1 MSTETAK
8 GWPAGVGRVILDEAA
23 STMTEAAARAPGPA
37 WVMARRQTA
46 GRGRR
51 GRAWVDPEGNLAAT
65 LVMRPEGGPAEAA
78 QRSFV
83 AALALSDALR
93 ALLGPGARIALKW
106 PNDVLLNGGKVAGIL
121 LESSGQGGRLDYLC
135 IGVGVNLAAAPA
147 RVEPGA
153 VAPVSVRG
161 ETGAEIAPETLLDAL
176 AAAFARRETQRA
188 AEGFAAIRA
197 DWLAEAA
204 HLGQT
209 ITARTVAETV
219 TGTFDTLAEDG
230 ALILATPR
238 GPRRIAAADVYFG
251 GA

>member
-1 MSTETAK
+1 
-8 GWPAGVGRVILDEAA
+8 
-23 STMTEAAARAPGPA
+23 MTEAAARAPGPV

-51 GRAWVDPEGNLAAT
+51 GRAWVDPAGNLAAT

-93 ALLGPGARIALKW
+93 ALLGPGPRLALKW
-106 PNDVLLNGGKVAGIL
+106 PNDVMLNGGKVAGIL
-121 LESSGQGGRLDYLC
+121 LESSGQGGQVDYLA
-135 IGVGVNLAAAPA
+135 IGIGVNLAAVPEA
-147 RVEPGA
+147 VEATALP
-153 VAPVSVRG
+153 PVSVRG
-161 ETGAEIAPETLLDAL
+161 ETGLDLAPETLLDAL
-176 AAAFARRETQRA
+176 AAAFARREAQLA
-188 AEGFAAIRA
+188 AQGFAAIREA
-197 DWLAEAA
+197 WLAEAA

-209 ITARTVAETV
+209 VTARTVSETV

-230 ALILATPR
+230 SLILLSAQ
-238 GPRRIAAADVYFG
+238 GRRVIAAADVYFE